1 MKRTLLLTSLAACI
15 SFALHPTVADAC
27 GNEVF
32 VRIDPNV
39 AILKEADRL
48 VDNGN
53 PGEAMRWALK
63 STVDPMKKKPGD
75 GPLSDR
81 ALQVIARA
89 AVRSDGAVFPG
100 IGATP
105 TDAERTAS
113 RAWAVK
119 TLRAFDERAP
129 TDPHLDTLLAEA
141 LASQPEGRA
150 EAKRTLLSLSKRDM
164 ITNAFGYAALAKV
177 AAAPEGVPASVA
189 APIDAMMFG
198 SIALA
203 KLRCE
208 TMSKDKGICVGKPD
222 SPAKPNSAELN
233 HVHAHNAAG
242 GVWDRHYFGSN
253 SPTRR

>member
-1 MKRTLLLTSLAACI
+1 MKHSLLLA
-15 SFALHPTVADAC
+15 SFASVVAVAVEPTVADAC

-32 VRIDPNV
+32 VRIDPNI

-53 PGEAMRWALK
+53 PSEAMNWVQK
-63 STVDPMKKKPGD
+63 STVLPMKKKPGE

-81 ALQVIARA
+81 ALQVLARA

-105 TDAERTAS
+105 TESERAAS
-113 RAWAVK
+113 KAWAVK
-119 TLRAFDERAP
+119 TLRAFDEKTP
-129 TDPHLDTLLAEA
+129 TDPQIDTLLAEA

-150 EAKRTLLSLSKRDM
+150 EARRTLLYLAKKDM
-164 ITNAFGYAALAKV
+164 VTSAFGYAALAKV
-177 AAAPEGVPASVA
+177 AGSPAGTPAPVA
-189 APIDAMMFG
+189 APVDAMMAG
-198 SIALA
+198 TIALA

-208 TMSKDKGICVGKPD
+208 TRSKDKGICVGKPE

-233 HVHAHNAAG
+233 QVRAHNASGAS
-242 GVWDRHYFGSN
+242 WDRF
-253 SPTRR
+253 

>member
-1 MKRTLLLTSLAACI
+1 MKHALLLASLATLVM
-15 SFALHPTVADAC
+15 SSQPTVADAC

-48 VDNGN
+48 ADNGN

-81 ALQVIARA
+81 ALQVLARA

-105 TDAERTAS
+105 TDAERAAS
-113 RAWAVK
+113 KVWAVK
-119 TLRAFDERAP
+119 TLRAFDEKAP
-129 TDPHLDTLLAEA
+129 TDPHIDTLLAEA
-141 LASQPEGRA
+141 LASQPDGRA
-150 EAKRTLLSLSKRDM
+150 EAKRTLLTLAKKDM
-164 ITNAFGYAALAKV
+164 VTSAFGYAALAKV
-177 AAAPEGVPASVA
+177 AAAPAGTPASAA
-189 APIDAMMFG
+189 APIDAMMAG

-222 SPAKPNSAELN
+222 SPAKPNGSELAA
-233 HVHAHNAAG
+233 VHAHNASGAA
-242 GVWDRHYFGSN
+242 WH
-253 SPTRR
+253 

>member
-1 MKRTLLLTSLAACI
+1 MKNPLLLASLATLVLF
-15 SFALHPTVADAC
+15 SQPTIADAC
-27 GNEVF
+27 GNEIF

-48 VDNGN
+48 ADNGN

-81 ALQVIARA
+81 ALQVLARA
-89 AVRSDGAVFPG
+89 AVRSDGAAFPG

-105 TDAERTAS
+105 TDAERTA
-113 RAWAVK
+113 AKVWAVK
-119 TLRAFDERAP
+119 TLRAFDEKAP
-129 TDPHLDTLLAEA
+129 TDPHIDTLLAEA
-141 LASQPEGRA
+141 RA
-150 EAKRTLLSLSKRDM
+150 EAKRTLLTLARKDM
-164 ITNAFGYAALAKV
+164 VTSAFGYAALAKV
-177 AAAPEGVPASVA
+177 ASAPAATPASAA
-189 APIDAMMFG
+189 APIDAMMAG

-222 SPAKPNSAELN
+222 FPAKPNGSELAA
-233 HVHAHNAAG
+233 VHAHNARG
-242 GVWDRHYFGSN
+242 GVWH
-253 SPTRR
+253 